1 MSEPRLPRRASWL
14 LWVLASALGGAI
26 GVIPARLI
34 GTTLGEAVLGAIAL
48 GGVLGAIGAG
58 QWLVMRRRLPWAG
71 WWVPATLA
79 GGLAGGAVAL
89 GLLELLSG
97 NGRETL
103 GAVLG
108 IFGGLGA
115 FGAVQWLVLRRAT
128 RAGWWVLASV
138 AGLVAAGPLGVGALG
153 HLLGDGGGF
162 GAVYGAI
169 TGVRFVAAVRGRP
182 LSDDPNLRS
191 DADGTGADVGE

>member
-1 MSEPRLPRRASWL
+1 MPEPRLPRRVSWL
-14 LWVLASALGGAI
+14 LWVLASAAGGAV

-34 GTTLGEAVLGAIAL
+34 GTTLGEAVLGAVAL

-58 QWLVMRRRLPWAG
+58 QWLVMRRWLPWAG
-71 WWVPATLA
+71 WWMPATLA

-89 GLLELLSG
+89 GLLELLST
-97 NGRETL
+97 NGREAL

-138 AGLVAAGPLGVGALG
+138 AGLVLAGPLGVGALG
-153 HLLGDGGGF
+153 RLLGDGGGF

-182 LSDDPNLRS
+182 PSDDPSMES
-191 DADGTGADVGE
+191 DADGVGADVGE